1 MNDDRTH
8 DLDTLMASL
17 RADRT
22 DTRAFLEALAARLD
36 GAMPGQ
42 IAIARGGGL
51 FAKKSVKSITLELG
65 EFNFTITDAGHGKL
79 TAQRVRVVRGV
90 ALRTE
95 QVSVD
100 DWLLGVVAEL
110 REQAESSSRGREA
123 LERLL
128 LG

>member
-1 MNDDRTH
+1 LNEDRTH

-17 RADRT
+17 RADMN
-22 DTRAFLEALAARLD
+22 DAHAFLQALAARLD

-42 IAIARGGGL
+42 VEVQRGGGL
-51 FAKKSVKSITLELG
+51 FAKKAVKRVELQLG
-65 EFNFTITDAGHGKL
+65 DFHFRITDAGHGRL
-79 TAQRVRVVRGV
+79 TAERVRVVRGV

-100 DWLLGVVAEL
+100 EWLAGVVAEL
-110 REQAESSSRGREA
+110 RTQAESSSRGREA